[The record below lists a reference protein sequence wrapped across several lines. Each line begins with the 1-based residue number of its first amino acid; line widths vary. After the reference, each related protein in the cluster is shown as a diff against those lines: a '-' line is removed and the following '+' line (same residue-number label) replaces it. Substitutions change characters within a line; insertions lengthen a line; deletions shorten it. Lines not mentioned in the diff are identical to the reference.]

1 MTEKNTSCFEFIKY
15 CNNNLLNT
23 NEYGIAKVI
32 IDHIENIKDFSLED
46 IAEEANIS
54 IASVSRFIKK
64 TGFSS
69 FQDFKYEL
77 EAFNR
82 DVKMRRIIS
91 HTQRF
96 MRTTVKNMSD
106 SLYDDA
112 INNLMQTKLNLDI
125 DKLKS
130 IVKLL
135 KGSKSVTFVGDDH
148 ELNNFYTLQLD
159 LLVNGVPSYLV
170 RYNDIDK
177 MNFHL
182 LNENDTIVYID
193 LYNGWFNNLKSNIL
207 KKAKSKKIKI
217 IIFCQ
222 EDFKEI
228 EADIIYKY
236 GIENSINN
244 GYYSI
249 QYLNSLLCEMIYYNF

>member
-1 MTEKNTSCFEFIKY
+1 MSRNENCFEFIKF
-15 CNNNLLNT
+15 CNHKLTNT
-23 NEYGIAKVI
+23 NDYGIAKVL
-32 IDHIENIKDFSLED
+32 IDHIENIKDYSLED

-64 TGFSS
+64 AGFSS
-69 FQDFKYEL
+69 FQAFKYEI

-96 MRTTVKNMSD
+96 MRTTVKSMSD

-112 INNLMQTKLNLDI
+112 VNNLTQTKLNLNI
-125 DKLKS
+125 DQLKN
-130 IVKLL
+130 IAKTL
-135 KGSKSVTFVGDDH
+135 KESKSVTFVGDNH
-148 ELNNFYTLQLD
+148 ELNSFHTLQLD

-170 RYNDIDK
+170 QYNDIDK
-177 MNFHL
+177 INFHL
-182 LNENDTIVYID
+182 LNEKDTIVYID
-193 LYNGWFNNLKSNIL
+193 LYKGWFNEIKLDIL
-207 KKAKSKKIKI
+207 NNARKKNMKI

-222 EDFKEI
+222 EDFFDNKN
-228 EADIIYKY
+228 DIIYQY
-236 GIENSINN
+236 GIENSLNN
-244 GYYSI
+244 GYYSL